1 MIDLRSDTVTQPTA
15 GMRAAM
21 KDAPLGDD
29 VFRDDPSVLAL
40 ERFAAERLGK
50 EAALYVPTGT
60 MANQTADCI
69 AGTATACCASSLPIF
84 NYETGA
90 AAALAGV
97 QVRTIDSD
105 DGSMTPEAVAAQLR
119 ISDDV
124 HVANTGMIAF
134 ENTHNAC
141 GGRVLDQALVQAS
154 VAVAKAQGVAAHLD
168 GARLAN
174 AAAASGRSLAE
185 LAAPFD
191 TVSLCLS
198 KGLGAPVGSVLAG
211 DNDSMARA
219 LRFRKMYGGGMR
231 QAGVIAAAGLYALEH
246 QAQRLVD
253 DHRRARRLGE
263 ALDGLAG
270 VTADPP
276 ETNLVYFTLAQD
288 HPPDDELL
296 AALRAEGCAEHG
308 GRRCCTPTLM
318 MTIWLRRSAPWSGA
332 GLMGELAAVGSA
344 ILWAYASIEFARVA
358 ERCSALTINL
368 LKCTGGLICLS
379 LLWGVLDGFTL
390 GVVLTASEW
399 TYLLLSAVVGLLL
412 GDTFFFLTLRD
423 LGARVTL
430 LISALIPP
438 VTALISSAWIGEGL
452 AASEGSVGHYR
463 VGVCLVVSKNEAVT
477 CGLRGY
483 SACWLVR
490 PLGNVMTKV
499 GIASMGCRS
508 LFLLAVAVG
517 ALFR

>member
-60 MANQTADCI
+60 MANQI
-69 AGTATACCASSLPIF
+69 ALRLHCRHGDELVAHRRCHIF

-119 ISDDV
+119 ISEDV

-253 DHRRARRLGE
+253 DHRRARRLAEG
-263 ALDGLAG
+263 LDGLAG

-288 HPPDDELL
+288 HPLSDDELL
-296 AALRAEGCAEHG
+296 AALRSRGVALHG
-308 GRRCCTPTLM
+308 GARRFRAVLH
-318 MTIWLRRSAPWSGA
+318 LDVDDDD
-332 GLMGELAAVGSA
+332 LAQA
-344 ILWAYASIEFARVA
+344 
-358 ERCSALTINL
+358 
-368 LKCTGGLICLS
+368 
-379 LLWGVLDGFTL
+379 
-390 GVVLTASEW
+390 
-399 TYLLLSAVVGLLL
+399 
-412 GDTFFFLTLRD
+412 
-423 LGARVTL
+423 
-430 LISALIPP
+430 ISAF
-438 VTALISSAWIGEGL
+438 G
-452 AASEGSVGHYR
+452 
-463 VGVCLVVSKNEAVT
+463 AV
-477 CGLRGY
+477 
-483 SACWLVR
+483 
-490 PLGNVMTKV
+490 LG
-499 GIASMGCRS
+499 
-508 LFLLAVAVG
+508 
-517 ALFR
+517 